1 MSKLDVST
9 KRKNSDPE
17 TFENNETCLDTI
29 ESQPEDEE
37 AEEPKGLWAIWPF
50 THLIDRPILRL
61 FLVIFSNG
69 ILSNIFSTIFLNIE
83 KPAQDVSH
91 IINKIIKLLISII
104 YIMTISRIQLT

>member
-1 MSKLDVST
+1 MKKVEVSN

-17 TFENNETCLDTI
+17 TFDNNATCLETI
-29 ESQPEDEE
+29 ESQPEEE
-37 AEEPKGLWAIWPF
+37 DSDEPKGLWSIWPF

-69 ILSNIFSTIFLNIE
+69 ILSNIFSTIFLSIE

-91 IINKIIKLLISII
+91 IFELKIKHSFLFLIFGLP
-104 YIMTISRIQLT
+104 TIQN

>member
-1 MSKLDVST
+1 MNIIIYVSLSKIDVST

-50 THLIDRPILRL
+50 IHLIDRPILRL

-91 IINKIIKLLISII
+91 VCGEFLIFT
-104 YIMTISRIQLT
+104 Y

>member
-1 MSKLDVST
+1 MIDFYFSIGLNKSDAST

-17 TFENNETCLDTI
+17 TLNNNATCLDTI
-29 ESQPEDEE
+29 ESQPEDEDS
-37 AEEPKGLWAIWPF
+37 EEPKGLWAIWPF

-83 KPAQDVSH
+83 KPAQDVSCYLP
-91 IINKIIKLLISII
+91 K
-104 YIMTISRIQLT
+104 

>member
-1 MSKLDVST
+1 MNIIIYVSLSKIDVST

-50 THLIDRPILRL
+50 IHLIDRPILRL

-91 IINKIIKLLISII
+91 VCSKFLRFT
-104 YIMTISRIQLT
+104 Y